1 MKAALGKLICHEKFV
16 FVVLSVVFAFSA
28 LMMPIRGDDLVNIA
42 WTEKETALGIW
53 QRTQDLY
60 FTWSSRQLIN
70 FVLYF
75 LTGRSRI
82 LFALFMGVSLFV
94 LLTAIS
100 ALFVAADKRRGNTIA
115 AGLVMLYPFIE
126 LGSAGFIATM
136 TTYLSPIAFGMM
148 ALVPIRRMLGRERLC
163 WYEMLGYCACLI
175 FGANN
180 EQMMIVILSVYTVFL
195 GYSLFTRTFSG
206 AAFLLWGLSVASCI
220 HVLICPGNY
229 ARRFVEM
236 RYIPF
241 FGMFNM
247 IDKLEIGFATTLQ
260 WMIVE
265 NHVLIICICL
275 LLAYLIQ
282 VKYKN
287 VGFTLISILPLGIV
301 TAFHRQLSALTER
314 FIPFGAVIARPID
327 IYGLVTEANRGGI
340 DAFVKFAVFAVFM
353 SILMVEFVL
362 VANSARDL
370 VISGALLISGFVS
383 RLAVGFSPSVYISGY
398 RTCSIMGFCLI
409 GCVLHAYFSAEREGF
424 ISERERAVLIKIMA
438 VLPIPALAKFMYDF
452 LR

>member
-1 MKAALGKLICHEKFV
+1 MMAALRKLVYHEKFV
-16 FVVLSVVFAFSA
+16 FVVLSVIFASLA
-28 LMMPIRGDDLVNIA
+28 LIMPIRGDDIVNLA
-42 WTEKETALGIW
+42 WAEKETASGIW

-60 FTWSSRQLIN
+60 LTWSSRQLIN

-75 LTGRSRI
+75 LTGRNQI
-82 LFALFMGVSLFV
+82 LFALFMGISLFV

-100 ALFVAADKRRGNTIA
+100 ELFVTDDKRQSNTIV
-115 AGLVMLYPFIE
+115 AGLVMLYPFTE

-148 ALVPIRRMLGRERLC
+148 ALVPIRRILGRERLC

-180 EQMMIVILSVYTVFL
+180 EQMMIVILSVYTVFI

-206 AAFLLWGLSVASCI
+206 EAFLLWVLSVASCI
-220 HVLICPGNY
+220 HILTCPGNY

-260 WMIVE
+260 WMVVE

-275 LLAYLIQ
+275 LLTYLIKA
-282 VKYKN
+282 KYKN
-287 VGFTLISILPLGIV
+287 VGFTFISILPLGIV
-301 TAFHRQLSALTER
+301 TAFHRQLSILTER
-314 FIPFGAVIARPID
+314 FIPLGAVVAQPID
-327 IYGLVTEANRGGI
+327 LYGLVTEANRGGI

-353 SILMVEFVL
+353 LILMVEFVL
-362 VANSARDL
+362 VSNSVRDL
-370 VISGALLISGFVS
+370 VISGALLIPGFVS
-383 RLAVGFSPSVYISGY
+383 RLAIGFSPSVYISGY

-409 GCVLHAYFSAEREGF
+409 GCVLYAYFSAEREGF
-424 ISERERAVLIKIMA
+424 ISEREREILIKIMA
-438 VLPIPALAKFMYDF
+438 ILPIPALAKFTYDI